1 MVYKRLTF
9 TIWVFVIMI
18 ASCSCISKN
27 ASRDIKEDDKI
38 VIGMV
43 IDGLVIERWQKDRD
57 IFISKARELG
67 AEVIVGNANEDI
79 DRQIEQ
85 IHLIIEGGIDVLVII
100 PYDKDSLSQCI
111 KAAKKKGIK
120 VIAYDRLIINA
131 DIDAYIAFNS
141 IKVGQLMAGVLYEK
155 VPQGNYII
163 INGSQKDHNSYLFNN
178 GFKLALKEGL
188 DSNRI
193 RIIDEAWAD
202 DWRLEEAYN
211 TVSKAINE
219 GKRIDAIIGGND
231 RLAEGALKALSEN
244 RLADEVYVVG
254 HDAELSACQRI
265 VEGIQI
271 ATVYKPIRV
280 LAEGAAELAV
290 KMAKDIDF
298 EYSYT
303 INNGKRDVP
312 FIRYEPIL
320 VTKDNIVDTVIKDG
334 FHTIEEV
341 YRNVPKDQ
349 WPNQN

>member
-1 MVYKRLTF
+1 MKGGRKTGHFYFK
-9 TIWVFVIMI
+9 
-18 ASCSCISKN
+18 S
-27 ASRDIKEDDKI
+27 
-38 VIGMV
+38 
-43 IDGLVIERWQKDRD
+43 Q
-57 IFISKARELG
+57 ELG

-303 INNGKRDVP
+303 INNGKKMCHLFNMSP
-312 FIRYEPIL
+312 FLLQKIIL
-320 VTKDNIVDTVIKDG
+320 
-334 FHTIEEV
+334 
-341 YRNVPKDQ
+341 
-349 WPNQN
+349 